1 VIGEIL
7 TALARANLAAAVA
20 VVLVLGLRGLLRKGF
35 GARAAYGLWL
45 LPLMAAAAAQIP
57 HPQIETPLNPLVA
70 SASLA
75 ADAFVASAPASAHGP
90 GLASLVLSV
99 WATGAL
105 VVGGLLLRRQ
115 ARFVSSLGRLEP
127 VAGSALRRFRA
138 ERTGVGPAVVGV
150 LRPRIVTPADF
161 DTLFGEA
168 ERTLIL
174 AHETAHLQTGDAA
187 VNALVCVAQCLGWFN
202 PLVHV
207 AARLLRVDQELAC
220 DAAVIGAFPRER
232 RTYAELLLKTQLFA
246 QPLPLGCHWPSGGA
260 HPLKQRIAMLKSPL
274 PGRPRRALGLAAV
287 GLLSL
292 TGAATAWASS
302 PSAPVDGKVQ
312 SRVTAGDPPTAGA
325 DSADKRVERR
335 TVTDRQV
342 ERIAE
347 VRRETRRITQVHA
360 SDAVA
365 GASGALGA
373 KPTPAMLKPDWAIK
387 PKGADLVDVY
397 PPEAVKA
404 GIGGAAT
411 ISCVVSV
418 EGRLTDCKVLDET
431 PAQAG
436 FGAAA
441 LKLSERFQMK
451 PMSRDGH
458 PVSGGMVRIPIRF
471 ALPRPPQP
479 VTPS

>member
-7 TALARANLAAAVA
+7 TGLASANLAAAVA
-20 VVLVLGLRGLLRKGF
+20 VALVLGARGLVRRAF
-35 GARAAYGLWL
+35 GARAAYGLWSAPL
-45 LPLMAAAAAQIP
+45 LAAAAALIP
-57 HPQIETPLNPLVA
+57 HPQIETPLSPLVV
-70 SASLA
+70 SAGLA

-90 GLASLVLSV
+90 DLASLMLLV

-127 VAGSALRRFRA
+127 VAGSVLRRFRA

-161 DTLFGEA
+161 EILFGEA

-174 AHETAHLQTGDAA
+174 AHETAHLRTGDATI
-187 VNALVCVAQCLGWFN
+187 NALVCVAQCLGWFN

-246 QPLPLGCHWPSGGA
+246 QPLPLGCHWPASA
-260 HPLKQRIAMLKSPL
+260 PHPLKQRIAMLKSPL
-274 PGRPRRALGLAAV
+274 PGRPRRALGLAGV
-287 GLLSL
+287 VLLSL
-292 TGAATAWASS
+292 TGAAAAWSAS
-302 PSAPVDGKVQ
+302 PTAPVRDNVQ
-312 SRVTAGDPPTAGA
+312 SRVTVSDPAAAA
-325 DSADKRVERR
+325 DSADIRVERR
-335 TVTDRQV
+335 TVTDRKV

-347 VRRETRRITQVHA
+347 VRRETRRTTQVHA

-365 GASGALGA
+365 GAGGALGA
-373 KPTPAMLKPDWAIK
+373 KPTPAIVKPDWAIK

-397 PPEAVKA
+397 PTEAVKA

-411 ISCVVSV
+411 ISCAVSV
-418 EGRLTDCKVLDET
+418 QGRLTDCKVLDET

-436 FGAAA
+436 FGEAA

-451 PMSRDGH
+451 PLSRDGH
-458 PVSGGMVRIPIRF
+458 PVSGGTVRIPIRF

-479 VTPS
+479 VAPS